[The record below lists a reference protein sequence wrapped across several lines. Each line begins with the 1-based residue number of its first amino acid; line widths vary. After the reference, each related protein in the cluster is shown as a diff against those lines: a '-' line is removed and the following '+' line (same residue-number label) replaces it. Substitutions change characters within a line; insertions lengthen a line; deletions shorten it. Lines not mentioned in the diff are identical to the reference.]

1 MCDYS
6 LFAIPN
12 RLAKEQEDLVAHRF
26 PTGSM
31 GLASTADLRRNAQLR
46 RDKAGKN
53 GLWSAITSF
62 FTMPRIEPVPAVCIP
77 PGARLH
83 LQDIP
88 VRLQQELG
96 VGPAEDV
103 VFTQTSA
110 SVNTYRDAVRFGNGR
125 ELNLQELREG
135 QRVRVVS
142 LALAEPMAAQ
152 VEEEPHALLYR
163 VRSSRSHHLFQPAG
177 AESGW
182 RSSRHWIILDMCAR
196 PPVPFRFCASSPRL
210 APP

>member
-31 GLASTADLRRNAQLR
+31 GLASPADLRRNAELR
-46 RDKAGKN
+46 QRGS
-53 GLWSAITSF
+53 GGSWWSAIKGF
-62 FTMPRIEPVPAVCIP
+62 FTIPKTEPVPAVCIP
-77 PGARLH
+77 PGARLQ

-96 VGPAEDV
+96 VGAQEDV

-110 SVNTYRDAVRFGNGR
+110 SVNTYRDAVRFANGR

-135 QRVRVVS
+135 QRVRVQS
-142 LALAEPMAAQ
+142 LALAEPMPERI
-152 VEEEPHALLYR
+152 EEEAQGLLYR
-163 VRSSRSHHLFQPAG
+163 VR
-177 AESGW
+177 
-182 RSSRHWIILDMCAR
+182 
-196 PPVPFRFCASSPRL
+196 
-210 APP
+210 

>member
-31 GLASTADLRRNAQLR
+31 GLASRVDLCRNAQLR
-46 RDKAGKN
+46 QDKPGRS
-53 GLWSAITSF
+53 GLWSAIKGF
-62 FTMPRIEPVPAVCIP
+62 FTMPKMEPVPAVCIP

-96 VGPAEDV
+96 LKAEEEV

-110 SVNTYRDAVRFGNGR
+110 SVNTYRDAIRFVNGR

-135 QRVRVVS
+135 QRVRVLS
-142 LALAEPMAAQ
+142 LALAEPMPSRQ
-152 VEEEPHALLYR
+152 QEEAHAILYR
-163 VRSSRSHHLFQPAG
+163 VR
-177 AESGW
+177 
-182 RSSRHWIILDMCAR
+182 
-196 PPVPFRFCASSPRL
+196 
-210 APP
+210 